1 MIKSLGQLNYSTRAY
16 EFWLPK
22 LVTQCGWFSGSKL
35 ETKISH
41 DNKLINGKEAHTHV
55 PGKEEIPKPQEAQAK
70 VE

>member
-1 MIKSLGQLNYSTRAY
+1 M
-16 EFWLPK
+16 
-22 LVTQCGWFSGSKL
+22 TQCGWFSGSNL

-41 DNKLINGKEAHTHV
+41 DNKLTNGKDTHV